1 MYRCCLQQ
9 YSKQIDEGRS
19 IISLSEE
26 EIMTDE
32 LENLILI
39 YMLLKANEKRTEGI
53 SGTKCG
59 LITKQALL
67 VISDFFVKF
76 DCFARSFTFPNIC
89 DTKLS
94 NTIWKCPSY
103 AVEDVAQCLQK

>member
-39 YMLLKANEKRTEGI
+39 YMLLKTNEKRTEGI
-53 SGTKCG
+53 SGTKFG

-67 VISDFFVKF
+67 VISDFLWNLIVLRG
-76 DCFARSFTFPNIC
+76 RSHFQI
-89 DTKLS
+89 
-94 NTIWKCPSY
+94 Y
-103 AVEDVAQCLQK
+103 AIQNYLIQSESVPPTQ